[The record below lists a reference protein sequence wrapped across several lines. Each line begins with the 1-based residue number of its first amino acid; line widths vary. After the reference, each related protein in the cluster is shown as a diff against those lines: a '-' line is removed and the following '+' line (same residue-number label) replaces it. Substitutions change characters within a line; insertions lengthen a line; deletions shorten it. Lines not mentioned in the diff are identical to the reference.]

1 MKPLKKMAMAAL
13 CALALQGC
21 AANDRVGLTFL
32 FLNMG
37 QYGIGVT
44 RFDVDGRQL
53 GGPGALGS
61 DRHLLTP
68 EIGGG
73 KQMSYMPEKGR
84 GPSVPEEIV
93 VEWSVATPE
102 VVEARRYRNARFKLY
117 SPQWMEETAR
127 INETAPHYLQRIDL
141 KALLTPELINQVK
154 SDRRGTQLKLLVK
167 FNHDKVDVTARA
179 EKWR

>member
-1 MKPLKKMAMAAL
+1 VSASKP
-13 CALALQGC
+13 
-21 AANDRVGLTFL
+21 TFEPHPHRDL
-32 FLNMG
+32 
-37 QYGIGVT
+37 IST
-44 RFDVDGRQL
+44 KDW
-53 GGPGALGS
+53 S
-61 DRHLLTP
+61 DRKRQVCGPYRHLRTP

-93 VEWSVATPE
+93 VEWTVATPE
-102 VVEARRYRNARFKLY
+102 VVEARRDRNARFKLY

-127 INETAPHYLQRIDL
+127 INETAPHYVQRIDL
-141 KALLTPELINQVK
+141 KALLTPELIDQVR
-154 SDRRGTQLKLLVK
+154 SDLRGTQLKLQVK